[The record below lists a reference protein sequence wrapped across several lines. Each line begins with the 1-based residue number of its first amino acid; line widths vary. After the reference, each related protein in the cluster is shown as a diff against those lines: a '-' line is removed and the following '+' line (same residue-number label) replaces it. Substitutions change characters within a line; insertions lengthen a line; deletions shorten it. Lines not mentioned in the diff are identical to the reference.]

1 VTKLNLNLQ
10 TTTGIYVGA
19 KNVYVAQVKGVLF
32 GAQLLKFAR
41 VEIQAASHSDDAS
54 RRQATVQA
62 ITRAL
67 QENRI
72 SAKEVVA
79 AIAGK
84 DVLVRYFQMPLI
96 PKSEWETAIKFEA
109 KKYIPFKI
117 EELVWGF
124 HVVLPK
130 SKDTNKMDVT
140 FVAVKRGIAQRYL
153 SLFEQAQLTV
163 SALEPA
169 SFSLVRLL
177 ALSNQ
182 LEKEKHTAIVDV
194 DYGMADI
201 NIVKD
206 KICYLTRDVSLPLE
220 EELLFDSLLNE
231 IRMSLDYYEKL
242 FPSETI
248 DKILLCGEVEL
259 KDWDKKLAQELK
271 LSVEKADPA
280 KAVKPQKA
288 LPSLDMA
295 IAIGLALRQ
304 RILAGTEV
312 NLCQVREVQP
322 KAVATKEP
330 LQFTPRVKLA
340 LFRALTFAGMGLLIL
355 HLAMGFPVRR
365 EKKELEKVLSVR
377 PQISLSIA
385 SFSYEELEKT
395 KKGLEAKLSVLD
407 QMINKKVFLT
417 DEFNE
422 LPKLIPPGVWL
433 TNLNFN
439 DKLSKGN
446 KVNRSLVLKGTA
458 YHESAVREIGIV
470 SKFVSNLKE
479 SKAFSQGF
487 KEIKLDSMSSGELKG
502 MPVKDFT
509 ISCFTR

>member
-1 VTKLNLNLQ
+1 MTKLNLSLQ

-19 KNVYVAQVKGVLF
+19 KDVYVAQVKGVVF
-32 GAQLLKFAR
+32 GAQLLKFGR
-41 VEIQAASHSDDAS
+41 VEIQAPEHSDDAAQK
-54 RRQATVQA
+54 QATVQA

-84 DVLVRYFQMPLI
+84 EVLVRYFQMPLI

-109 KKYIPFKI
+109 KKYVPFKI

-130 SKDTNKMDVT
+130 SKDANKMDVT
-140 FVAVKRGIAQRYL
+140 FVAVKRGVAQRYL
-153 SLFEQAQLTV
+153 SIFEEAQLTV

-182 LEKEKHTAIVDV
+182 LKKEKHTAIVDV

-220 EELLFDSLLNE
+220 KELLFDSLLNE
-231 IRMSLDYYEKL
+231 VRMSLDYYEKL
-242 FPSETI
+242 YPSEAV
-248 DKILLCGEVEL
+248 DKILLSGEAEL
-259 KDWDKKLAQELK
+259 NDWDKKLAQELK
-271 LSVEKADPA
+271 ISVEKADPA
-280 KAVKPQKA
+280 KAVKIRKA
-288 LPSLDMA
+288 LPPLDMA
-295 IAIGLALRQ
+295 VAIGLALCQ
-304 RILAGTEV
+304 RTFAGIEV

-322 KAVATKEP
+322 EVVVTKGVF
-330 LQFTPRVKLA
+330 QFGPRVKLA
-340 LFRALTFAGMGLLIL
+340 LFRALTFAGIGLLIL
-355 HLAMGFPVRR
+355 HLAMGFSIRK
-365 EKKELEKVLSVR
+365 EKKKLEKVVSIK
-377 PQISLSIA
+377 PQISLPVA

-395 KKGLEAKLSVLD
+395 KKELETKLSVLD

-417 DEFNE
+417 DKFNE
-422 LPKLIPPGVWL
+422 LPRLIPPGAWL
-433 TNLNFN
+433 TNLNFK
-439 DKLSKGN
+439 DTLSKRN
-446 KVNRSLVLKGTA
+446 KVSRSLVLRGTA

-502 MPVKDFT
+502 MPVKNFS